1 MDGILLVDKPHGWT
15 SHDVVAY
22 IRKKFKIKKVGHCG
36 TLDPLATGLLI
47 VLLGKST
54 KTSKEFLPYEK
65 TYSTVMK
72 IGATTN
78 TGDRQ
83 GNITQV
89 FEDKKL
95 EKKQIVQALQTFL
108 GESFQVPP
116 MVSAIKIRGRKL
128 YEMARKGIKVQR
140 KPKLI
145 KISKIEFIEYNH
157 PYISFNVRCSGG
169 TYIRSLIEDIA
180 KKINTGAHMTYL
192 RRIRIGEFD
201 VQDALPPTHI

>member
-1 MDGILLVDKPHGWT
+1 MDGILLVDKPQGWT

-78 TGDRQ
+78 TGDSQ
-83 GNITQV
+83 GDITQV